1 MPLMTGRPLSRL
13 RLAGVLIALALLGC
27 GDNEVTQR
35 KAFIEFLQSRIIA
48 KPGVHVPKLTA
59 EETAAFGDYA
69 KHYAVIA
76 DFNGNLDQV
85 VSRPMQQALAKGTP
99 HSLAEVM
106 ERRQDVAAVGE
117 GMAKIRIALDQ
128 QLATADAAHAA
139 LKQPDDL
146 KPVYDA
152 AYARDVT
159 MPAKAMADIFPD
171 VDETMKSILAL
182 ADFVA
187 AHQGA
192 VKIQGTMIQTSDPSL
207 QPVLAA
213 MIDKVR
219 EKSEA
224 INKAQQRV
232 NALITGG

>member
-1 MPLMTGRPLSRL
+1 MPLMAARTLSRL
-13 RLAGVLIALALLGC
+13 HLASVLIAFALFGC
-27 GDNEVTQR
+27 GDNEATQR
-35 KAFIEFLQSRIIA
+35 KAFIEFLQNRIIA
-48 KPGVHVPKLTA
+48 KPGVHVPHLTA

-76 DFNGNLDQV
+76 DFNGNLDQA
-85 VSRPMQQALAKGTP
+85 VSQPMLQAIAKGTP

-106 ERRQDVAAVGE
+106 ARRQDVAAVGE
-117 GMAKIRIALDQ
+117 GMATIRAALDQ

-159 MPAKAMADIFPD
+159 MPAKAMADIFPE
-171 VDETMKSILAL
+171 VDETMKSILVL

-192 VKIQGTMIQTSDPSL
+192 VKVQGAMIQTSDPSL
-207 QPVLAA
+207 QPALAA

-219 EKSEA
+219 EKGDA

-232 NALITGG
+232 KALIVGG